1 AGADIAEMAKKD
13 LADGRAFGFVGQA
26 VCKRIEEFRAP
37 VIALVEGYALGGG
50 LEIALAADFIVAA
63 EGAKLGLPETTVGIH
78 PGFGGASR
86 LTRLIGR
93 ARTKLLIFTGVPVT
107 AEEAARLGF
116 VAQVYPADRIREDV
130 AALAATISERAPL
143 AIAWAKAVVNRGA
156 DATLDTALR
165 LEGESAGHTF
175 GTADR
180 TEGMAAFLERRK
192 PKFEGR

>member
-1 AGADIAEMAKKD
+1 M
-13 LADGRAFGFVGQA
+13 
-26 VCKRIEEFRAP
+26 
-37 VIALVEGYALGGG
+37 
-50 LEIALAADFIVAA
+50 
-63 EGAKLGLPETTVGIH
+63 
-78 PGFGGASR
+78 
-86 LTRLIGR
+86 
-93 ARTKLLIFTGVPVT
+93 
-107 AEEAARLGF
+107 
-116 VAQVYPADRIREDV
+116 AQVYAADRIREDV